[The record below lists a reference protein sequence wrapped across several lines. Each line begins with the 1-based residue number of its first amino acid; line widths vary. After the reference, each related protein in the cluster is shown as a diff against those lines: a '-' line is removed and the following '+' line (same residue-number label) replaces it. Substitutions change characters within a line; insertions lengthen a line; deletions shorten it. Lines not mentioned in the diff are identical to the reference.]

1 MKKFALGFAVCITL
15 ISCLTWA
22 AATQLDVDR
31 LAGSLLVRIDGTPV
45 RAGSGKAAT
54 VERSASGSFDSIVL
68 RSAENLEVQI
78 GPQLQ
83 IKVSGDD
90 NLLDLI
96 ETRLEGGRLVIDS
109 HGSYRT
115 RTPITVQVQLPALKD
130 FTLEGSADARI
141 RGLDGGRFRVELDG
155 SGSIDASGKVEELAV
170 DLNGSGDI
178 LFAKLQA
185 KSVEAEL
192 NGSGDIVVAVIDRL
206 RAEIN
211 GSGDIRY
218 HGNPAKLHS
227 AVNGSGDI
235 EPAD

>member
-15 ISCLTWA
+15 LSCLAWA
-22 AATQLDVDR
+22 AATQLDVER
-31 LAGSLLVRIDGTPV
+31 LAGSLVVRIDGKPV
-45 RAGSGKAAT
+45 LAGSGKAAT
-54 VERSASGSFDSIVL
+54 VERQVGGSFDGIVL

-83 IKVSGDD
+83 IKVTGDD

-115 RTPITVQVQLPALKD
+115 RTPITVQVQLPSLKD
-130 FTLEGSADARI
+130 FALEGSADARI
-141 RGLDGGRFRVELDG
+141 RGLGGGRFRVELDG
-155 SGSIDASGKVEELAV
+155 SGSIDASGKVDELV
-170 DLNGSGDI
+170 IDLNGSGDVR
-178 LFAKLQA
+178 FAKLQA
-185 KSVEAEL
+185 KDVEAEL

-206 RAEIN
+206 RAEVN

-227 AVNGSGDI
+227 EVNGSGDI
-235 EPAD
+235 ERAE